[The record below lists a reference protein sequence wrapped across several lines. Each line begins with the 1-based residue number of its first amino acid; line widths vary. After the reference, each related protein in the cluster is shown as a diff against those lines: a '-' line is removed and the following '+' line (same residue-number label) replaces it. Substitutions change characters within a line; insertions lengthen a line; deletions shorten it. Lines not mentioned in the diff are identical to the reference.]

1 MASVRHPVQEGPI
14 PGQYAALHGISIA
27 DFARSSLMERIE
39 DEFDLRELEAAIAAS
54 DGESIS
60 HEELMHKYDLR

>member
-1 MASVRHPVQEGPI
+1 
-14 PGQYAALHGISIA
+14 
-27 DFARSSLMERIE
+27 MERIE